1 MFSLM
6 YEYQVSWPP
15 HPCLPAGR
23 LPVRRQSPAL
33 DGGAPPAGGEGFV
46 VSSAE
51 RIGRGST
58 SFSLVCEIAN
68 SSRGKRGD
76 GPRAV

>member
-23 LPVRRQSPAL
+23 LPVRRQSPGL
-33 DGGAPPAGGEGFV
+33 DGGALSPLPTGRQGGEGFV
-46 VSSAE
+46 VMVRQAHHAAS
-51 RIGRGST
+51 
-58 SFSLVCEIAN
+58 
-68 SSRGKRGD
+68 
-76 GPRAV
+76 

>member
-23 LPVRRQSPAL
+23 LPVRRQSPGL
-33 DGGAPPAGGEGFV
+33 DGGALSPLPT
-46 VSSAE
+46 
-51 RIGRGST
+51 GRQ
-58 SFSLVCEIAN
+58 A
-68 SSRGKRGD
+68 RGKGLRRELSRTD
-76 GPRAV
+76 GAGFYHLFVNL

>member
-23 LPVRRQSPAL
+23 LPLSPGDCVIIASGGERQSGSKAL
-33 DGGAPPAGGEGFV
+33 EC
-46 VSSAE
+46 
-51 RIGRGST
+51 GS
-58 SFSLVCEIAN
+58 FRLWEIADCIKSN
-68 SSRGKRGD
+68 VFIPLARMNPNG
-76 GPRAV
+76 